1 MRGGVTAWR
10 HWSVMVL
17 LIVALSGCAGKA
29 KEPKPRPEAP
39 VKESQEPPKRLY
51 TGAGEATVR
60 DPEGERPVR
69 YVIQWKSTELDYTL
83 GEGASAGEM
92 KGVTGV
98 LYRDGKPAS
107 RFVAE
112 SAVANKDEKRLVL
125 SGDVKVRSSDP
136 KGELDCQRVEWKTD
150 EKQLKAFGKVTIRLP
165 QGTIGP
171 VDEIWCLPDLKR
183 AGTPGFYQR

>member
-1 MRGGVTAWR
+1 MIGRTARTW
-10 HWSVMVL
+10 HWAIAAILV
-17 LIVALSGCAGKA
+17 VALVGCGGKA